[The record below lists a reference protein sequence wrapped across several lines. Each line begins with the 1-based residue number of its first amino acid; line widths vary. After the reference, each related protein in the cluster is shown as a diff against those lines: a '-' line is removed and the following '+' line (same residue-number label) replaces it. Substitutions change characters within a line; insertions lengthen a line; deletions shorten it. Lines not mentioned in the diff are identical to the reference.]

1 MPPNARRGYLKPLG
15 TSEGGSMS
23 TTAGYGVDR
32 RHEGS
37 PDAATCAL
45 PGSGSMF
52 AVATLIIYGLAAY
65 GGARLRAFR

>member
-1 MPPNARRGYLKPLG
+1 
-15 TSEGGSMS
+15 MS
-23 TTAGYGVDR
+23 TTAGYGADR
-32 RHEGS
+32 RHEGF